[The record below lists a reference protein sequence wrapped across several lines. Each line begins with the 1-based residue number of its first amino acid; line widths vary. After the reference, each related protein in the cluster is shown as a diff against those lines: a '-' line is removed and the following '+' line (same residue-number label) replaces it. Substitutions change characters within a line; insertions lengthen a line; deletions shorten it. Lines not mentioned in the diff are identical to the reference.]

1 MRKERNLPAV
11 KTAGSQRSQNQLPRF
26 PTPNYPGLT
35 TELPPTSKLLHLI
48 NELHPGVRSRLRRM
62 PFRERLLGTS
72 YLVLPFLRA
81 LLPDYAA
88 TSSASFPP
96 PLTLEQLFVQVL
108 CPGPEHKQ
116 EVYMDTVQ

>member
-1 MRKERNLPAV
+1 
-11 KTAGSQRSQNQLPRF
+11 
-26 PTPNYPGLT
+26 
-35 TELPPTSKLLHLI
+35 
-48 NELHPGVRSRLRRM
+48 M

-116 EVYMDTVQ
+116 GVYMDTVQ